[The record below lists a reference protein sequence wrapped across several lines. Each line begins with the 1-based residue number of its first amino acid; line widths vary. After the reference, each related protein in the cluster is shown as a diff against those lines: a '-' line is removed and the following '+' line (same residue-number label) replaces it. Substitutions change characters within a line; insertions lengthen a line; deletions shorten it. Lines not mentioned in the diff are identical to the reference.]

1 MRPAADETFSTA
13 PPSRA
18 SMCGRQA
25 RVSTNADVRLNLKHH
40 SHDGR
45 SVSRNG
51 MGGKP
56 PALLTSR
63 SMRPKSAIVR
73 PASRS
78 SSAGSVT
85 SQRTASPRRPKTRA
99 RAAEVVLYDDDDL
112 HWHFAVEGDDTRVVQ
127 LIRGKTLVGEIVV
140 TPSDITYVQGVAGE
154 AEDEYMFEFISETET
169 DRIAAYHVVLSHGYD
184 AEATPTPGRAVH

>member
-1 MRPAADETFSTA
+1 MASHKHIEHAAATLSFQAFWTWLQA
-13 PPSRA
+13 HPICILRA
-18 SMCGRQA
+18 G
-25 RVSTNADVRLNLKHH
+25 T
-40 SHDGR
+40 
-45 SVSRNG
+45 
-51 MGGKP
+51 P
-56 PALLTSR
+56 
-63 SMRPKSAIVR
+63 
-73 PASRS
+73 
-78 SSAGSVT
+78 
-85 SQRTASPRRPKTRA
+85 
-99 RAAEVVLYDDDDL
+99 EVVLYDDDDL